1 LVVGGLDYTDF
12 YTRAELKPDDAVLDL
27 GCGTGHALEYL
38 DGFKSYLGID
48 TDGAA
53 IAKAQQRHGNR
64 SNVSFESK
72 LCEAVDV
79 ARLSP
84 SLVVMSGLLHHLD
97 DTQAVELLRLVA
109 KSPRLRRVLTLDIV
123 YLDGIEH
130 LVSNAFAFL
139 DRGRY
144 CRRSHGYRDLAE
156 RAGFRVVE
164 DALMWSHP
172 NSRRARYFLMTLA
185 ARESRDG

>member
-12 YTRAELKPDDAVLDL
+12 YTRAELKPDDVVLDL

-48 TDGAA
+48 TD
-53 IAKAQQRHGNR
+53 
-64 SNVSFESK
+64 VSFECK
-72 LCEAVDV
+72 LCEAADV

-123 YLDGIEH
+123 YLDGIGH
-130 LVSNAFAFL
+130 LLSNAFAFL

-185 ARESRDG
+185 AREGRDG